1 MVRKAFVRDVDAIYG
16 IIDSFARAGVM
27 LYRSNAEIYAA
38 IRDFFV
44 YEEDGAVA
52 GVCSLHVWGP
62 DIAEIRSLA
71 VGSASS
77 GRGIGRA
84 LVQACLDEARGLGV
98 KKVFALTYK
107 TGFFER
113 LGFSPADKVKLP
125 QKIWGDCVKCSK
137 FPSCDESAV
146 IIEIEGGER
155 AK

>member
-44 YEEDGAVA
+44 YEEGGAVA

>member
-1 MVRKAFVRDVDAIYG
+1 MVRKAIVKDVDAIYE
-16 IIDSFARAGVM
+16 IVESFARSGVM
-27 LYRSNAEIYAA
+27 LFRSNAEIYAA
-38 IRDFFV
+38 IRDFLV
-44 YEEDGAVA
+44 YEENGATA

-62 DIAEIRSLA
+62 DIGEIRSLA
-71 VGSASS
+71 VRSGST

-84 LVQACLDEARGLGV
+84 LVQACLDEARALGV

-113 LGFSPADKVKLP
+113 LGFKPADKVKLP

-146 IIEIEGGER
+146 IIELNWGER
-155 AK
+155 AA